1 MSLRELKSRLVLA
14 LGEALTDKVWS
25 KLLESRLLD
34 DIAALQRQID
44 GEASAGRGKLAE
56 IAHKVASESDQALSL
71 EGWHGMRLEAVLQGE
86 LLRALRRRP
95 TSRAAIYDLYVQ
107 LTINR
112 GYSFCMNYF
121 FYEIQLL

>member
-56 IAHKVASESDQALSL
+56 IAHKVASESDQPLSL

-112 GYSFCMNYF
+112 GHSFA
-121 FYEIQLL
+121 